1 MKMKYQT
8 PSPRAFALALLI
20 GLHGLSAWGQ
30 ASGFPVKPLRI
41 VAPAAAGS
49 GTDLT
54 ARMVAT
60 PLAQAL
66 LQPVIVD
73 NKVGGG
79 GSVGMESVQKADPD
93 GYTLLLSTDATI
105 AIQPNFSKPGFDPS
119 KGLTPIVEI
128 SRFPLVIV
136 VPADSPVKRLQDL
149 PGVARSSP
157 GGWSY
162 GMGGRGTGGHI
173 VGETVR
179 LSLNAPMTAVPY
191 PSAARAVTDLLG
203 GHVKIVVSD
212 IISIVPHVKAGKLR
226 ALAVAGP
233 ERSFCLPDVP
243 TLKEEGVDFDL
254 PYSYG
259 LLAPAG
265 TPPAIVERLNKE
277 VRAAL
282 QSDPIKQRQQEDCQ
296 SPPPSANSPQ
306 DFAQRVR
313 QHWLSWGKLIQGA
326 NIRIE

>member
-1 MKMKYQT
+1 MAAAMMAAATCLAGTAAVAQT
-8 PSPRAFALALLI
+8 P
-20 GLHGLSAWGQ
+20 
-30 ASGFPVKPLRI
+30 ASVDYPNRQLRI
-41 VAPAAAGS
+41 IAPAAAGS

-54 ARMVAT
+54 ARLIAT
-60 PLAQAL
+60 PLAAVFG
-66 LQPVIVD
+66 QPVLVD
-73 NKVGGG
+73 NRVGGG
-79 GSVGMESVQKADPD
+79 GMVGMDAVVKADPD

-105 AIQPNFSKPGFDPS
+105 AIQPNLARPGFDPS
-119 KGLTPIVEI
+119 KGLAPIVEI

-136 VPADSPVKRLQDL
+136 VSAESPVRRLADL
-149 PGVARSSP
+149 VAAASSTP

-179 LSLNAPMTAVPY
+179 LSTNSPIVAVPY
-191 PSAARAVTDLLG
+191 PSAARAVTDLMG
-203 GHVKIVVSD
+203 GHVKFAISD
-212 IISIVPHVKAGKLR
+212 VISIVPHVKAGKLR
-226 ALAVAGP
+226 AIAVAGP
-233 ERSFCLPDVP
+233 ERTSCLPDVP
-243 TLKEEGVDFDL
+243 TLKEEGVPFDL

-282 QSDPIKQRQQEDCQ
+282 QSDALRQRQQEACQ
-296 SPPPSANSPQ
+296 SPPPVANTPQ

-313 QHWLSWGKLIQGA
+313 EHWQRWGTLIRAA

>member
-1 MKMKYQT
+1 MDTST
-8 PSPRAFALALLI
+8 PIRCTVACALAFFAALATPNAI
-20 GLHGLSAWGQ
+20 AQ
-30 ASGFPVKPLRI
+30 ASNYPSKPLRI

-49 GTDLT
+49 GTDLMARLVGNALT
-54 ARMVAT
+54 AAFG
-60 PLAQAL
+60 
-66 LQPVIVD
+66 QPVLVD
-73 NKVGGG
+73 NRVGGG
-79 GSVGMESVQKADPD
+79 GAVGMDAVAKAEPD

-105 AIQPNFSKPGFDPS
+105 AIQPNFLKPGFDPS
-119 KGLTPIVEI
+119 KGLAPILEI

-136 VPADSPVKRLQDL
+136 VPADGPVKRLADL
-149 PGVARSSP
+149 AAGAREAP

-179 LSLNAPMTAVPY
+179 LSLGAPLVAVPY

-203 GHVKIVVSD
+203 GHVKFAVSD
-212 IISIVPHVKAGKLR
+212 VISIVPHVKSGKLR
-226 ALAVAGP
+226 AIAVAGP
-233 ERSFCLPDVP
+233 ERSACLPGVP
-243 TLKEEGVDFDL
+243 TLKEEGVPFDL

-265 TPPAIVERLNKE
+265 TPTAIVERINKE

-282 QSDPIKQRQQEDCQ
+282 QTEAVRQRQQDDCQ
-296 SPPPSANSPQ
+296 SPAGADNTPA
-306 DFAQRVR
+306 DFSQRVR
-313 QHWLSWGKLIQGA
+313 EHWLSWGKLIREA

>member
-1 MKMKYQT
+1 MMAAMLASAGLTGTAAFAQT
-8 PSPRAFALALLI
+8 PAADGYPTR
-20 GLHGLSAWGQ
+20 
-30 ASGFPVKPLRI
+30 PLRI

-54 ARMVAT
+54 ARLIAT
-60 PLAQAL
+60 PLAAAFG
-66 LQPVIVD
+66 QPVLVD
-73 NKVGGG
+73 NRVGGG
-79 GSVGMESVQKADPD
+79 GMVGMDVVAKADPD
-93 GYTLLLSTDATI
+93 GYTLLLSTDATV
-105 AIQPNFSKPGFDPS
+105 AIQPNLARPGFDPS
-119 KGLTPIVEI
+119 KGLAPIVEL

-136 VPADSPVKRLQDL
+136 VPAESPVWRLADL
-149 PGVARSSP
+149 VAAARSTP

-179 LSLNAPMTAVPY
+179 LSTNAALVAVPY
-191 PSAARAVTDLLG
+191 PSAARAVTDLIG
-203 GHVKIVVSD
+203 GHVKFVVSD
-212 IISIVPHVKAGKLR
+212 VISIVPHVKAGKLR
-226 ALAVAGP
+226 AIAVAGP
-233 ERSFCLPDVP
+233 ERTSCLPDVP
-243 TLKEEGVDFDL
+243 TLKEEGVPFDL

-277 VRAAL
+277 VRTAL
-282 QSDPIKQRQQEDCQ
+282 QSDALRQWQQENCQ
-296 SPPPSANSPQ
+296 SPPPSANTPQ

-313 QHWLSWGKLIQGA
+313 EHWQRWGKLIRDA